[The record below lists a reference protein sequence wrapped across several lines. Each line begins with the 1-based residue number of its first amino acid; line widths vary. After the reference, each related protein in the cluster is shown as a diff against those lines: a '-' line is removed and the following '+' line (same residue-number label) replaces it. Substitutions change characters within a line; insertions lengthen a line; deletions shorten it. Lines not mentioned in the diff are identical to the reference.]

1 MHATEARKAV
11 SCSCS
16 ALNQAL
22 MEYKDSYS
30 VTLDEVKEKGKAE
43 VRKELEHFFFKNK
56 SSALT

>member
-1 MHATEARKAV
+1 MHATEAREAV

-43 VRKELEHFFFKNK
+43 VRKELRTFFKKNK

>member
-1 MHATEARKAV
+1 MHATEAREAV

-43 VRKELEHFFFKNK
+43 VRKELRTFFFFK
-56 SSALT
+56 

>member
-43 VRKELEHFFFKNK
+43 VRKELEHFFF
-56 SSALT
+56 